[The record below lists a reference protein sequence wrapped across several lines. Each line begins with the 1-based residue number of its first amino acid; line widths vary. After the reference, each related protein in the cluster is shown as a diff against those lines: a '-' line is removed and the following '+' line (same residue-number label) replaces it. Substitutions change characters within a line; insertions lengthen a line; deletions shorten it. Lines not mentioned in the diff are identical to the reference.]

1 MTLEAGGIVWLE
13 HGQVAHLSQDG
24 HNATQHAL
32 IAEGLNYVLTK

>member
-13 HGQVAHLSQDG
+13 LAHLSQDG